1 MRAHNLQITGSLNI
15 SGSKGINFSNATGG
29 VSGSFRPSDIKT
41 ALPANTVSSSA
52 QIAADISGSFSTAHL
67 SSKIADV
74 VSSSAQLASD
84 ISGSFSKAHLSSKI
98 ANIVSSSAQ
107 IADEISG
114 SFTQASSSLETNK
127 ASKGFAIAMSVAL

>member
-1 MRAHNLQITGSLNI
+1 MRAHNLSITGSLLV
-15 SGSKGINFSNATGG
+15 SGSKSVDFTNATGG
-29 VSGSFRPSDIKT
+29 VSGSFRASDIKT
-41 ALPANTVSSSA
+41 ALPSSTVSSSA
-52 QIAADISGSFSTAHL
+52 QIAADISGSFSKAHL